1 MENSELKISIC
12 HLYPDLLNI
21 YGDIGNIL
29 ALKNRLM
36 WRDIEVEISEVH
48 AGERVNFKKHD
59 IYFIGGGQDQQQI
72 MASLELQKNK
82 DAIFKAAVENE
93 AVFLAICGGYQLLGH
108 YYQPLHGDKL
118 SGIGLLD
125 AYTVAG
131 PARFIGNVTAKAKF
145 LRRKTIVG
153 FENHSG
159 LTFLNSGA
167 EPFMKVKIG
176 NGNNGKDKTEG
187 ARFKNVFG
195 TYLHGPILPKNPELC
210 DYLLSLALKKRYG
223 CDIPLLKL
231 NDDIEIFAHKDRVKA
246 KY

>member
-21 YGDIGNIL
+21 YGDMGNIS
-29 ALKNRLM
+29 ALVNRLR
-36 WRDIEVEISEVH
+36 WRDIDVEVVEVKS
-48 AGERVNFKKHD
+48 GGRVNYKKHD

-72 MASLELQKNK
+72 MASIELQKNK
-82 DAIFKAAVENE
+82 DAIFKAAEDNN
-93 AVFLAICGGYQLLGH
+93 AVFLAICGGFQLLGH
-108 YYQPLHGDKL
+108 YYQPHQGNKL

-131 PARFIGNVTAKAKF
+131 TTRFIGNVTGKVNF
-145 LRRKTIVG
+145 LRQKTIVG

-159 LTFLNSGA
+159 LTYLNPGC
-167 EPFMKVKIG
+167 EPLMKVKIG

-187 ARFKNVFG
+187 ARHKNVFG
-195 TYLHGPILPKNPELC
+195 TYLHGPVLPKNPEFC
-210 DYLLSLALKKRYG
+210 DYLLSLALRKRYN

-231 NDDIEIFAHKDRVKA
+231 NDDIETFAHRDRVGA
-246 KY
+246 RY

>member
-1 MENSELKISIC
+1 MLNSELKISIC

-21 YGDIGNIL
+21 YGDMGNIL
-29 ALKNRLM
+29 ALKNRLE
-36 WRDIEVEISEVH
+36 WRDIEVEITEVKT
-48 AGERVNFKKHD
+48 GERVNYKKHD

-82 DAIFKAAVENE
+82 DAIFKAALDNN
-93 AVFLAICGGYQLLGH
+93 AVFLAICGGYQLFGH
-108 YYQPLHGDKL
+108 YYQPFNGDKL

-125 AYTVAG
+125 VYTVAG
-131 PARFIGNVTAKAKF
+131 ENRFIGNVTTTAKF
-145 LRRKTIVG
+145 LKKKTIVG

-159 LTFLNSGA
+159 LTYLNAEA

-176 NGNNGKDKTEG
+176 NGNNGKDKSEG
-187 ARFKNVFG
+187 ARNRNVFG
-195 TYLHGPILPKNPELC
+195 TYLHGPLLPKNPELC
-210 DYLLSLALKKRYG
+210 DYLISLALKKKYD

-231 NDDIEIFAHKDRVKA
+231 NDDIELFVHKDRVKA